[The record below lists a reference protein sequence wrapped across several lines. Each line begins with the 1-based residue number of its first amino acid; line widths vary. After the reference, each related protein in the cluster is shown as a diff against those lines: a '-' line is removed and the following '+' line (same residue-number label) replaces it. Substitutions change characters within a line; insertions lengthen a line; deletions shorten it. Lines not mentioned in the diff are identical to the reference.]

1 MSLISSVAW
10 PTKEEALRRLKKAC
24 EFRGVVDAAKI
35 AAALK
40 GHYAALAQ
48 PEPNVTLVGSFEA
61 ARAAGDAWA
70 ARAARAARAP
80 RAAWDAWDA
89 WDART
94 AWAARAA
101 WDAWDAWIAWDA
113 WDARATRAAWDAGAA
128 GAARVARAA
137 RAARAA
143 WDAGAVWAAGD
154 ASWISCMIPSA
165 IGIKAEETLRHLY
178 PVFEALEAGLWL
190 YWPLDGEVVCLPQPA
205 IRSEGGRLHCETGP
219 AFELPGEK
227 MWFWRGVPVAQHVIE
242 QPQRITVAEI
252 ERESNAEVRRVLLE
266 RYGPARYLADSG
278 AAVIDRVALDDTR
291 VPFGVR
297 GAKLLRKEVPGD
309 EPLVFVELRNSTP
322 EPDGSTKVYH
332 LRVPPDMRSCIAAVA
347 WTWDKAAG
355 DYAPQAE
362 T

>member
-1 MSLISSVAW
+1 LGYEWWGQHEAYWISFYLFCRDVLGVRYADEKSADLDRWRDLAKSCCWWW
-10 PTKEEALRRLKKAC
+10 PYENWC
-24 EFRGVVDAAKI
+24 VVSER
-35 AAALK
+35 
-40 GHYAALAQ
+40 
-48 PEPNVTLVGSFEA
+48 PTVVGMDDRDRIHGGNGPAVSFA
-61 ARAAGDAWA
+61 DGWS
-70 ARAARAARAP
+70 
-80 RAAWDAWDA
+80 
-89 WDART
+89 
-94 AWAARAA
+94 
-101 WDAWDAWIAWDA
+101 
-113 WDARATRAAWDAGAA
+113 
-128 GAARVARAA
+128 
-137 RAARAA
+137 
-143 WDAGAVWAAGD
+143 VWA
-154 ASWISCMIPSA
+154 W
-165 IGIKAEETLRHLY
+165 H
-178 PVFEALEAGLWL
+178 
-190 YWPLDGEVVCLPQPA
+190 
-205 IRSEGGRLHCETGP
+205 
-219 AFELPGEK
+219 
-227 MWFWRGVPVAQHVIE
+227 GVRVAQHVIE

-266 RYGPARYLADSG
+266 RYGPARYLVDSG